1 MAFPQDV
8 YRYADDTTRMP
19 LTDLLTLYY
28 GGEQSYYNAR
38 AAIFDVAVYHGDI
51 TSTDTTF
58 SPYIDS
64 VALSLNYVV
73 LSGSDY
79 VWKV

>member
-8 YRYADDTTRMP
+8 YRYATDTTRMP
-19 LTDLLTLYY
+19 LTDLLTDYY
-28 GGEQSYYNAR
+28 GGEQTYYNAR
-38 AAIFDVAVYHGDI
+38 AAIIDVALYHGDI
-51 TSTDTTF
+51 QQGDTTF

-73 LSGSDY
+73 LSGYDY
-79 VWKV
+79 VWKF